1 MGFREELKRA
11 AELARKAAE
20 DLGDAAQ
27 KAMDSPE
34 GQEILKA
41 AEEAA
46 TQVGAVAADVVK
58 EARPV
63 VQDMREAAEPVVQD
77 VRKAAEPVVS
87 EVRRAA
93 EPLVDRVSEVLM
105 PDRTPEADYEE

>member
-27 KAMDSPE
+27 KAVDSPE
-34 GQEILKA
+34 GKEILRA

-46 TQVGAVAADVVK
+46 TQVGAVAADVAR

-63 VQDMREAAEPVVQD
+63 MQDMAR
-77 VRKAAEPVVS
+77 RAEPVVS

-105 PDRTPEADYEE
+105 PDRTPAADYEE